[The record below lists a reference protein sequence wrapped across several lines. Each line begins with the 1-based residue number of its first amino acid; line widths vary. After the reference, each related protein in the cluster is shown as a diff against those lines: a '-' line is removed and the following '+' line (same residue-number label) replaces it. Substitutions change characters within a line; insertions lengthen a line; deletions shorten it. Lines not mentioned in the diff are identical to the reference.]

1 MRPDVF
7 VRRGGRGAASACFDT
22 GADDGAAATCF
33 AGAVVAGAVVA
44 GVDDCVAEAAA
55 VVGADFGGS
64 ALATTDFS
72 TVLGGATFTGVDG
85 FDGVVAL
92 AGAVVA
98 VSTFVG
104 ALATASA
111 FTGAVT
117 LVDPAEA
124 GDGCDGADCDWLFGW
139 GWVVLGCV
147 AFAWLVCG

>member
-33 AGAVVAGAVVA
+33 AGAVVAGA
-44 GVDDCVAEAAA
+44 DDCVAEAAA

-64 ALATTDFS
+64 DLATTDFS

-117 LVDPAEA
+117 FVDAAEA
-124 GDGCDGADCDWLFGW
+124 GDGCDATAFGAVDCGVTACD
-139 GWVVLGCV
+139 
-147 AFAWLVCG
+147 